1 MQHEEQQELEYRRCQ
16 ERNQEHTQL
25 TEERNSLRGTLDE
38 LDNDIR
44 VLKAQVGRTVRH
56 QPHMPA
62 IESMM
67 DYLGLRTKCS
77 GVTHVRWQPKRGRRR
92 QRRRPERKTPRPSLH
107 CTHEPEE
114 TQI

>member
-56 QPHMPA
+56 QPHD
-62 IESMM
+62 S
-67 DYLGLRTKCS
+67 C
-77 GVTHVRWQPKRGRRR
+77 
-92 QRRRPERKTPRPSLH
+92 QRLSRYG
-107 CTHEPEE
+107 
-114 TQI
+114 